1 MLAELAAANAAYST
15 IKKFVSNGKEVSDFL
30 APLKNLV
37 SSEEELKA
45 RGNRKKNG
53 LFSKVMGKSADDFDE
68 FIALQQIQE
77 QRKELESICRLYGKP
92 GTWDSF
98 LAFEAKMRV
107 QRKKEAE
114 ERQKQI
120 TATIKYITWGITVS
134 LAIGGVVALYFF
146 TEFLKGIR

>member
-114 ERQKQI
+114 GRQKQI
-120 TATIKYITWGITVS
+120 AATIKYITWGITAS
-134 LAIGGVVALYFF
+134 LAIGGVFALYFF

>member
-45 RGNRKKNG
+45 RGNRKKDG

-120 TATIKYITWGITVS
+120 TATIKYITWGIAS
-134 LAIGGVVALYFF
+134 LLAVGGVVALYFF

>member
-30 APLKNLV
+30 SPLKNLV
-37 SSEEELKA
+37 GAEEDLKA
-45 RGNRKKNG
+45 RGNRKKDG
-53 LFSKVMGKSADDFDE
+53 LFSKVLGKSADDFDE

-114 ERQKQI
+114 QKQKQI
-120 TATIKYITWGITVS
+120 AATIKYITWGIAAS
-134 LAIGGVVALYFF
+134 LSISGVVVLYFF

>member
-45 RGNRKKNG
+45 RGNRKKDG

-120 TATIKYITWGITVS
+120 TATIKYITWGIAS
-134 LAIGGVVALYFF
+134 LLAVGGVVVLYFL
-146 TEFLKGIR
+146 TEFLKGMK

>member
-30 APLKNLV
+30 TPLKNLV
-37 SSEEELKA
+37 SSEEELRA

-68 FIALQQIQE
+68 FLALQKIQE

-114 ERQKQI
+114 ERQRQI
-120 TATIKYITWGITVS
+120 AATIKYISWGLIATLS
-134 LAIGGVVALYFF
+134 IGGFVALYFF
-146 TEFLKGIR
+146 TEFLKDMR

>member
-45 RGNRKKNG
+45 RGNRKKDG

-120 TATIKYITWGITVS
+120 TATIKYITWGIAS
-134 LAIGGVVALYFF
+134 LLAVGGVVALYFF
-146 TEFLKGIR
+146 TEFLKGIK

>member
-30 APLKNLV
+30 SPLKNLV
-37 SSEEELKA
+37 GAEEDLRA
-45 RGNRKKNG
+45 RGNRKKDG

-114 ERQKQI
+114 QRQKQI
-120 TATIKYITWGITVS
+120 AATIKYISWGVIAFLS
-134 LAIGGVVALYFF
+134 IGGFAVLYFL
-146 TEFLKGIR
+146 TEFLKGMK

>member
-114 ERQKQI
+114 ERQRQI
-120 TATIKYITWGITVS
+120 TATIKYITWGIIS
-134 LAIGGVVALYFF
+134 LLAVGGVVALYFF

>member
-15 IKKFVSNGKEVSDFL
+15 IKKFVANGKEVSDFL

-68 FIALQQIQE
+68 FLALQKIQE

-98 LAFEAKMRV
+98 LGFEAKMRV

-120 TATIKYITWGITVS
+120 AATIKYITWGITACLSV
-134 LAIGGVVALYFF
+134 GGVVALYFF
-146 TEFLKGIR
+146 TEFLKGMR

>member
-45 RGNRKKNG
+45 RGNRKKDG

-120 TATIKYITWGITVS
+120 AATIKYITWGITA
-134 LAIGGVVALYFF
+134 LLGIGGIVSLYFF

>member
-120 TATIKYITWGITVS
+120 AATIKYITWGITSS

>member
-114 ERQKQI
+114 ERQRQI
-120 TATIKYITWGITVS
+120 TTTIKYITWGIIS
-134 LAIGGVVALYFF
+134 LLAVGGVVALYFF

>member
-1 MLAELAAANAAYST
+1 MLAELAAANAAFST
-15 IKKFVSNGKEVSDFL
+15 IKKFVQNGKEVSDFL

-37 SSEEELKA
+37 GAEEELKA

-53 LFSKVMGKSADDFDE
+53 IFSRVLGKSGNDFDE
-68 FIALQQIQE
+68 FMALQKIAE
-77 QRKELESICRLYGKP
+77 QRKELESMCRLYAKS

-107 QRKKEAE
+107 ARKKEAE

-120 TATIKYITWGITVS
+120 AQIIRYVTWGIVTVLSVGGIS
-134 LAIGGVVALYFF
+134 LLYFF
-146 TEFLKGIR
+146 TEFLKDLK

>member
-120 TATIKYITWGITVS
+120 TATIKYITWSIAS
-134 LAIGGVVALYFF
+134 LLAVGGVVALYFF